1 MTRTTRLG
9 LTALCVAA
17 ASMLALAARG
27 ESPAA
32 AAEGTD
38 LTVRITSPLG
48 RAGTPDRVRIVAQIH
63 ARPDAVLSP
72 VQFYVDNVLLATD
85 SDGPPYAVEWV
96 DENPYEPR
104 QILVQV
110 QDQFGNVARDTVD
123 LKPFEIVEVTG
134 VTSVLVEAS
143 VQDKKGR
150 FVSGLTADQFIL
162 AEDGEPQALQIVRQ
176 EGVAATFAMLIDSSQ
191 SMSRRMDFVRE
202 AATRL
207 AGYMRPGDRM
217 LVAPFSRRLL
227 PLTGPT
233 NDRKTVAEAITA
245 IHPAGGT
252 GILDS
257 LIEISK
263 HLSGIEGRRV
273 IVLVTD
279 GYDEH
284 SESTFDEALQAVKV
298 AGATVYVVG
307 IGGVAGISLKGER
320 LLRRLAGETGGQTFF
335 PTREEELAAVHDRL
349 ATDAQNRYLIT
360 YTPTNER
367 PDGKWRRISLKTS
380 EPDYKVRAREGY
392 FAQKPPPIRPSLE
405 FTVTDRN
412 QQYADV
418 AADDLVVVEDGVEQK
433 VETFQEA
440 VAPVSIV
447 LALDASGSMRKS
459 ADEVIQAAR
468 DFIQALRPADS
479 LALVLFS
486 DQVVFAHEFGTNR
499 QNTLEA
505 IGQYHATGGTA
516 LYDALQESLNRLR
529 KLEGRRAIVVLTDGR
544 DENNPGT
551 APGSVAK
558 LDDVLALVKQVG
570 AAVYTLGLGTKVD
583 RAPLEELARV
593 SGGQAYFPF
602 DVSVLKNQYGRVV
615 ENLRRRFVLSY
626 TATNSSRDGSWRSV
640 EIRTRSSN
648 ILVSS
653 QAGYFAPER

>member
-1 MTRTTRLG
+1 MTRTTRLV
-9 LTALCVAA
+9 LVALCVAA
-17 ASMLALAARG
+17 ASMPAL
-27 ESPAA
+27 E
-32 AAEGTD
+32 AEGTD

-48 RAGTPDRVRIVAQIH
+48 RAGTPDKVRIVAQIH

-134 VTSVLVEAS
+134 VTSVLLEAS
-143 VQDKKGR
+143 VQDKKGH

-176 EGVAATFAMLIDSSQ
+176 ESVAATFAMLIDSSQ
-191 SMSRRMDFVRE
+191 SMSRRMDFVRD

-227 PLTGPT
+227 PVTGPT
-233 NDRKTVAEAITA
+233 DDRKTVAEAITA

-263 HLSGIEGRRV
+263 HLSGIDGRRV

-320 LLRRLAGETGGQTFF
+320 LLRQLAGATGGQTFF

-367 PDGKWRRISLKTS
+367 PDGKWRHISLKIA

-412 QQYADV
+412 QKYADV
-418 AADDLVVVEDGVEQK
+418 AADDLVVIEDGVEQK

-459 ADEVIQAAR
+459 ADEVIQGAR
-468 DFIQALRPADS
+468 DFIQALRPEDS

-486 DQVVFAHEFGTNR
+486 DQVVFAHEFATNR

-529 KLEGRRAIVVLTDGR
+529 KLEGRRAVVVLTDGR

-570 AAVYTLGLGTKVD
+570 AAVFTLGLGTKVD

>member
-1 MTRTTRLG
+1 MNLRFAAIV
-9 LTALCVAA
+9 ALWAAA
-17 ASMLALAARG
+17 ASM
-27 ESPAA
+27 PAA
-32 AAEGTD
+32 AAADGAD

-72 VQFYVDNVLLATD
+72 VQFYIDNVLLAAD

-110 QDQFGNVARDTVD
+110 QDQFGNVARDTVE
-123 LKPFEIVEVTG
+123 LKPFELVEVTG

-162 AEDGEPQALQIVRQ
+162 AEDGERQALEIVRQ
-176 EGVAATFAMLIDSSQ
+176 ESVAATFAMLIDSSQ
-191 SMSRRMDFVRE
+191 SMSHRMDFVRE
-202 AATRL
+202 AAARL
-207 AGYMRPGDRM
+207 AGYLRPGDRM
-217 LVAPFSRRLL
+217 IVAPFSRRLR

-233 NDRKTVAEAITA
+233 DDRKTVAEAIAA
-245 IHPAGGT
+245 IHPQGGT
-252 GILDS
+252 AILDS

-263 HLSGIEGRRV
+263 RLSGIEGRRV

-284 SESTFDEALQAVKV
+284 SESTFDQAMQAVKV

-320 LLRRLAGETGGQTFF
+320 LLRQLAVATGGQTFF
-335 PTREEELAAVHDRL
+335 PSREEELAAVHDRL

-367 PDGKWRRISLKTS
+367 PDGKWRRISLQTA
-380 EPDYKVRAREGY
+380 EPGYKVLAREGY
-392 FAQKPPPIRPSLE
+392 FAQKPPPVRPSLE
-405 FTVTDRN
+405 FTVTDRD

-459 ADEVIQAAR
+459 ADEVVQAAR
-468 DFIQALRPADS
+468 DFIQALRPEDS

-486 DQVVFAHEFGTNR
+486 DQVVFAHEFATNR

-516 LYDALQESLNRLR
+516 LYDALDESLKRL
-529 KLEGRRAIVVLTDGR
+529 KKVEGRRAVVVLTDGR

-558 LDDVLALVKQVG
+558 LDDVLAVVKQVG

-583 RAPLEELARV
+583 RPPLEELAHV
-593 SGGQAYFPF
+593 SGGQAYFPP
-602 DVSVLKNQYGRVV
+602 DISVLKNQYRSVV

-626 TATNSSRDGSWRSV
+626 TSTNANRDGSWRRV

-653 QAGYFAPER
+653 QAGYFAPDR

>member
-1 MTRTTRLG
+1 MVMC
-9 LTALCVAA
+9 CVAA
-17 ASMLALAARG
+17 ASM
-27 ESPAA
+27 PAA
-32 AAEGTD
+32 GAPAGTD

-48 RAGTPDRVRIVAQIH
+48 RAGTPDKVRIVAQIH

-72 VQFYVDNVLLATD
+72 VEFYIDSVLLATD

-110 QDQFGNVARDTVD
+110 QDQFGNVAQDTVD

-134 VTSVLVEAS
+134 VTSVLLEAS
-143 VQDKKGR
+143 VQDTKGR

-162 AEDGEPQALQIVRQ
+162 AEDGEPQALEIVRQ
-176 EGVAATFAMLIDSSQ
+176 ESVAATFAMLIDSSQ

-202 AATRL
+202 AAARL
-207 AGYMRPGDRM
+207 AGYLRPGDRM
-217 LVAPFSRRLL
+217 LVAPFSRRLR

-245 IHPAGGT
+245 IHPEGGT
-252 GILDS
+252 AILDS

-263 HLSGIEGRRV
+263 RLSGVEGRRV

-284 SESTFDEALQAVKV
+284 SESTFDEAMQAVK
-298 AGATVYVVG
+298 ACGATVYVVG

-320 LLRRLAGETGGQTFF
+320 LLRQLAVATGGQTFF
-335 PTREEELAAVHDRL
+335 PSREDELAAVHARL

-367 PDGKWRRISLKTS
+367 ADGRWRRISLKTAAA
-380 EPDYKVRAREGY
+380 DYKVIAREGY

-405 FTVTDRN
+405 FTVTDSN
-412 QQYADV
+412 QRYAEV
-418 AADDLVVVEDGVEQK
+418 APDDLVVVEDGIEQK

-459 ADEVIQAAR
+459 ADEVVQAAR
-468 DFIQALRPADS
+468 DFVQALRPADS

-505 IGQYHATGGTA
+505 IDQYHATGGTA
-516 LYDALQESLNRLR
+516 LYDALGESLNRLR
-529 KLEGRRAIVVLTDGR
+529 KIEGRRAVVVLTDGR

-570 AAVYTLGLGTKVD
+570 AAVFTLGLGTKVD
-583 RAPLEELARV
+583 RAPLNELAHV
-593 SGGQAYFPF
+593 SGGHAYFPL
-602 DVSVLKNQYGRVV
+602 DISVLKNEYGRVV
-615 ENLRRRFVLSY
+615 EDLRRRFVLSY
-626 TATNSSRDGSWRSV
+626 TSTNGNRDGSWRSV

-648 ILVSS
+648 VLVSS
-653 QAGYFAPER
+653 QAGYFAPDR

>member
-1 MTRTTRLG
+1 MKLG
-9 LTALCVAA
+9 AIVALSVAA
-17 ASMLALAARG
+17 LSM
-27 ESPAA
+27 PAA
-32 AAEGTD
+32 VAAGDTD

-48 RAGTPDRVRIVAQIH
+48 RTGTPERVRIVAQIH

-72 VQFYVDNVLLATD
+72 VQFYIDQVLLATD

-104 QILVQV
+104 QISVQV
-110 QDQFGNVARDTVD
+110 QDQFGNVARDAID

-134 VTSVLVEAS
+134 VTSVLLEAS
-143 VQDKKGR
+143 VLDKKGR
-150 FVSGLTADQFIL
+150 FVAGLTADQFTL
-162 AEDGEPQALQIVRQ
+162 AEDGEPQELQLVRQ
-176 EGVAATFAMLIDSSQ
+176 EAVAATFAMLIDSSQ
-191 SMSRRMDFVRE
+191 SMSRRIDFVRD
-202 AATRL
+202 AAARL
-207 AGYMRPGDRM
+207 ARYMRPEDRM
-217 LVAPFSRRLL
+217 LIAPFSRHLRSM
-227 PLTGPT
+227 TGPT
-233 NDRKTVAEAITA
+233 DDRQTVSEAITA
-245 IHPAGGT
+245 IHAEGGT
-252 GILDS
+252 AILDS

-263 HLSGIEGRRV
+263 HLSGLEGRRV

-284 SESTFDEALQAVKV
+284 SESTFAEALEAVKA

-320 LLRRLAGETGGQTFF
+320 LLRQLAAATGGQTFF
-335 PTREEELAAVHDRL
+335 PARENELAAVHDRL

-367 PDGKWRRISLKTS
+367 SDGKWRRISLKIA
-380 EPDYKVRAREGY
+380 EPGYKVRAREGY

-405 FTVTDRN
+405 FTVTDSN
-412 QQYADV
+412 QQYAEV

-447 LALDASGSMRKS
+447 LALDSSGSMRKS

-468 DFIQALRPADS
+468 DFIQALRPEDS

-486 DQVVFAHEFGTNR
+486 DQVVFAHEFATNR

-505 IGQYHATGGTA
+505 IGQYRAAGGTA

-529 KLEGRRAIVVLTDGR
+529 KIEGRRAVVVLTDGR

-558 LDDVLALVKQVG
+558 LNEVLALVKQVG
-570 AAVYTLGLGTKVD
+570 AAVFTLGLGMKVD
-583 RAPLEELARV
+583 RVPLDELARV
-593 SGGQAYFPF
+593 SGGQAYFPL
-602 DVSVLKNQYGRVV
+602 DISVLKNQYGRVV

-626 TATNSSRDGSWRSV
+626 TTTNANRDGSWRSV

-653 QAGYFAPER
+653 QAGYFAPDR